1 MFGVERP
8 SVKFCGSA
16 HNVKTIVLIENGKED
31 HLVADESKERFYEEM
46 GEVELQWVFHGY
58 AKTPHGF
65 ALPEAWAVPV
75 IFVRIRLGAQ
85 RWAS

>member
-31 HLVADESKERFYEEM
+31 HLVADESKEGFYEKM
-46 GEVELQWVFHGY
+46 GEVGLQ
-58 AKTPHGF
+58 
-65 ALPEAWAVPV
+65 
-75 IFVRIRLGAQ
+75 
-85 RWAS
+85 

>member
-31 HLVADESKERFYEEM
+31 HLVADESKERFYEGM
-46 GEVELQWVFHGY
+46 GEVGLQWEFHGY
-58 AKTPHGF
+58 AKRLRGLHYPK
-65 ALPEAWAVPV
+65 AWALPV

-85 RWAS
+85 RGAS

>member
-31 HLVADESKERFYEEM
+31 HLVADESKERFYEKM
-46 GEVELQWVFHGY
+46 GEVGLQWVFHGY

-75 IFVRIRLGAQ
+75 IFVRLRLGAQ
-85 RWAS
+85 P